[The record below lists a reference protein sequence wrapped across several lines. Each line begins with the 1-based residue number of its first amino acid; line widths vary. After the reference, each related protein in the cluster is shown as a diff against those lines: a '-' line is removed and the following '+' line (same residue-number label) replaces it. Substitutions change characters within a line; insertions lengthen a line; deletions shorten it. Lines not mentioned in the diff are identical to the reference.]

1 MILAWPA
8 AAVAA
13 AERPLLDAGVDL
25 MAVASTALATRCLA
39 ELRRLRGRAAG
50 ASVLLLVGA
59 GNNGG
64 DALHAGAL
72 LCGRGAGVTALLSA
86 DRTHAGGLAALL
98 AAGGRVASLTGPAAC
113 VVPEARALVS
123 GADLVVDGLLGI
135 GARGAVRGPVH
146 DVLDGELDRPGAV
159 VAVDLPSGVDPDI
172 GAVHGPV
179 LAADVTVTF
188 GAAKPGLLLPPGD
201 ALVGE
206 LEVVDLGLDLG
217 AAGPAP
223 VTRWERS
230 DLAAVWPWPW
240 RSADKYRRGVL
251 GVVAGSPRFPGAA
264 VLAVSGAVTSG
275 VGMVRYAGDPEVARA
290 VVAARPEAVPDPLP
304 GTGRAQAWLVGPGM
318 DPERDR
324 AAADLIDAVAERL
337 RRDSEL
343 TAVVDAGAVARLG
356 GLAAAGDLPRPGRLL
371 LTPHAG
377 ELAGLLAGLGESVDR
392 SAVDA
397 DPGRHA
403 RRAAALTG
411 TTVLLKGATT
421 VVASPG
427 GPLATVTA
435 GPPWLAT
442 AGSGDVLS
450 GVAGTLLAA
459 GLPPGTAG
467 PAAALAHG
475 LAGRRASGPGRGGP
489 VPASALVPALP
500 GVVAGL

>member
-1 MILAWPA
+1 VIRAWPA

-13 AERPLLDAGVDL
+13 AERPLLVAGVDL

-39 ELRRLRGRAAG
+39 ELRRDRGGVAG
-50 ASVLLLVGA
+50 ASVVLLVGA

-72 LCGRGAGVTALLSA
+72 LRRRGAGVTALLVA
-86 DRTHAGGLAALL
+86 DRAHPRGLAALL
-98 AAGGRVASLTGPAAC
+98 AAGGRVTRLSGPGA
-113 VVPEARALVS
+113 VPATQARATVS
-123 GADLVVDGLLGI
+123 RADLVVDGLLGI

-159 VAVDLPSGVDPDI
+159 VAVDLPSGLGPDT

-201 ALVGE
+201 ALAGE
-206 LEVVDLGLDLG
+206 LQVVDLGLDLD

-223 VTRWERS
+223 VTRWERA

-264 VLAVSGAVTSG
+264 VLAVSGAVASG

-304 GTGRAQAWLVGPGM
+304 HTGRVQAWLVGPGA
-318 DPERDR
+318 DPDRDP
-324 AAADLIDAVAERL
+324 AAGHLVDAVAGRL
-337 RRDSEL
+337 RRDGEL
-343 TAVVDAGAVARLG
+343 SAVVDAGAVARLG
-356 GLAAAGDLPRPGRLL
+356 VPAAAGDLPRPERLL

-377 ELAGLLAGLGESVDR
+377 ELAGLLTALGEPVDR
-392 SAVDA
+392 AAVEA
-397 DPGRHA
+397 DPGEHA

-411 TTVLLKGATT
+411 ATVLLKGATT
-421 VVASPG
+421 VVASPA
-427 GPLATVTA
+427 GPLATVSA

-450 GVAGTLLAA
+450 GVAGALLAA

-467 PAAALAHG
+467 PAAALVHG
-475 LAGRRASGPGRGGP
+475 LAGRRAAGPGRGGP
-489 VPASALVPALP
+489 VPAAELTLAVREVL
-500 GVVAGL
+500 AGL